1 MPPQQKV
8 PYKKRQ
14 TPMSVSNLRLQ
25 SPIGQESLYGRLFGF
40 GTNVAET
47 LSGSDPSS
55 IWENYMAQASTAA
68 DTLRSH
74 PGPSAGALLL
84 YEAARRTGIGVDA
97 GKVSF
102 PTKYGKFKIGTGDV
116 GGAKGFKLQFDLDKS
131 ILGKLEKR
139 LMQ

>member
-1 MPPQQKV
+1 MPQQKV
-8 PYKKRQ
+8 PFKSSQ
-14 TPMSVSNLRLQ
+14 APMSVSNLRLQ

-55 IWENYMAQASTAA
+55 VWENYMSQASTAA
-68 DTLRSH
+68 DTLRRY

-102 PTKYGKFKIGTGDV
+102 PTKYGRFKLGTGDI
-116 GGAKGFKLQFDLDKS
+116 GGAKGVKLQFDLDKS

-139 LMQ
+139 LMK